1 MKDGLLHMG
10 KISEDVCQY
19 SGTHTDAVGCGG
31 GFPCQAGLE
40 CLLPQFSLPFVIPRV
55 SVWPGIKLAWAMPEL
70 ASFGTCSESGTRYSP
85 RGGLGVCRAYNR
97 VYGFLFRVSGCR
109 VKGFVGVEN
118 LGCGCFQGLGFRSL
132 GLQCHSWS
140 FRRKFL
146 YLENCAAIQ
155 SAEPHMLR
163 LMHYLV
169 QDPSGRCCSGS
180 EETLVV
186 SSCVV

>member
-1 MKDGLLHMG
+1 MACSTWGRFLRMCASTVAHTQMLL
-10 KISEDVCQY
+10 DVAEASPARQGWSVCYRSSVCHLSFRGCQCGRA
-19 SGTHTDAVGCGG
+19 SSWHGRCQNWPRSARVQNLGHVTAPEAVWVC
-31 GFPCQAGLE
+31 AGLIIG
-40 CLLPQFSLPFVIPRV
+40 F
-55 SVWPGIKLAWAMPEL
+55 
-70 ASFGTCSESGTRYSP
+70 T
-85 RGGLGVCRAYNR
+85 
-97 VYGFLFRVSGCR
+97 VYLFRVSGCR